1 MGTLKKIIRTGL
13 GAALMTEEG
22 VRTALTNQAKQRKA
36 DLENIIAREVGKFLQ
51 RINIHQEIRKALEG
65 LTIEVKIKGSRN

>member
-1 MGTLKKIIRTGL
+1 MGALEKIIRTGL

-22 VRTALTNQAKQRKA
+22 VRTALAKQAKRRKT
-36 DLENIIAREVGKFLQ
+36 DLENIIAREIGRFLS

-65 LTIEVKIKGSRN
+65 LTIEVKIKGS